1 MSESDKQRLEILL
14 KRKQKA
20 DSLPED
26 ERKKWQQQY
35 DEICREIIILKQ
47 KLGLNKWDESAT
59 IKLLIDTS
67 LWVSMNLEWE
77 NSDDFFNKNPQMQQ
91 YIKDAG
97 NKVDKAFKTKDMDTV
112 KDAIQAYKDACIK
125 VNQICNNPGRQMG
138 FRELLPGEE
147 GYSENPFW

>member
-14 KRKQKA
+14 ERKEKA
-20 DSLPED
+20 DSLPAD
-26 ERKKWQQQY
+26 ERKQWQKQY
-35 DEICREIIILKQ
+35 DQICKEIISLKQ
-47 KLGLNKWDESAT
+47 KLGLNNWNEDEV
-59 IKLLIDTS
+59 IKLLIDTTMW
-67 LWVSMNLEWE
+67 LCVNLNWKGK
-77 NSDDFFNKNPQMQQ
+77 DDFFKENPQLWQHVT
-91 YIKDAG
+91 DAG
-97 NKVDKAFKTKDMDTV
+97 NKVDHAFKTKDMDTV